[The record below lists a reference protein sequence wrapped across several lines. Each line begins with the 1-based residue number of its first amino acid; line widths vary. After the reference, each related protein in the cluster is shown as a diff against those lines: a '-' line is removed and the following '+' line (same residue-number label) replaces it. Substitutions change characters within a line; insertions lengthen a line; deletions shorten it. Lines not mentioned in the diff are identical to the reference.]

1 MTSVEAWNIFKKTG
15 KIFDYLI
22 FVTIRRFECNKE

>member
-15 KIFDYLI
+15 KIFDYLV
-22 FVTIRRFECNKE
+22 FVRIRDYEKSK